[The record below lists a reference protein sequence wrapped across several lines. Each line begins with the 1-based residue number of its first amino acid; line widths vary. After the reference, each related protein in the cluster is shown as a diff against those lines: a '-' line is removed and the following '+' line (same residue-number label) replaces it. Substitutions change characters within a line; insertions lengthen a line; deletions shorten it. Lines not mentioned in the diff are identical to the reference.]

1 MPILERMGKAV
12 PLSLAQARW
21 LEEEAERTGIAEAE
35 LIRQAIKRLMAG
47 PPAEFRP
54 ERYGLKR
61 PPLAEYLKRGDWPPP
76 SEDVL
81 KTFKLDLPQI
91 LWLREESKRLGV
103 SHKELLCQAVERFQ
117 SGPPAELPSDPR
129 FLWRRKDWLYTVTA
143 SQSLE
148 RKWERYRAR
157 QANAS
162 PIG

>member
-1 MPILERMGKAV
+1 MPILERMKKAV

-35 LIRQAIKRLMAG
+35 LIRQAIERLMAG
-47 PPAEFRP
+47 PPVEFRP

-61 PPLAEYLKRGDWPPP
+61 QSLAEYLQLGAPP
-76 SEDVL
+76 STEVL
-81 KTFKLDLPQI
+81 KTFKLELPQI
-91 LWLREESKRLGV
+91 LWLRAESKRLGV

-117 SGPPAELPSDPR
+117 SGPPAKLPSDPR

-148 RKWERYRAR
+148 MEWERYRAR
-157 QANAS
+157 QANS
-162 PIG
+162 